1 MDKFFIY
8 INHNEKYRENKKTF
22 TCGLPQIF
30 HLRIKPRKSKIFT
43 DQGVSILIVITSHR
57 F

>member
-22 TCGLPQIF
+22 KCGVQTYIPFKNKTKKVEDF
-30 HLRIKPRKSKIFT
+30 H
-43 DQGVSILIVITSHR
+43 
-57 F
+57 